1 MEKYRKQGVFGSWD
15 SLEKLF
21 RLPDFFVCCIVR
33 KHIHCFLGG
42 IVELTG

>member
-1 MEKYRKQGVFGSWD
+1 MEKSRKQGVSGSWD

-21 RLPDFFVCCIVR
+21 RLPDFLFVVLCRNISTV
-33 KHIHCFLGG
+33 FGG